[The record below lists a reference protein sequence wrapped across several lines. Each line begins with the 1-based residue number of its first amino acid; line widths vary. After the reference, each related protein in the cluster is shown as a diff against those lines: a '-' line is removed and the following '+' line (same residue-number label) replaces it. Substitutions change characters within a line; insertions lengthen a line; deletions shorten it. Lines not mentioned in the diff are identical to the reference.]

1 MSNINEKR
9 YPNINDAVAF
19 NIAFAPMICTYGS
32 VGWDEI
38 LHTKCSRCGL
48 TEQVSDF
55 LAQKSDCQKKDGAIL
70 DIYHY
75 GVSITIRNLL
85 IENFDIT
92 ENDFRAIRN
101 KKGEIVFYQITPQY
115 TMQPLIGEN
124 SIKQLKP
131 CSKCGSI
138 QYRIKEFKNEQ
149 GWPYYYIS
157 NEAYSEMH
165 DLNKTFENFDMH
177 IPNFIVS
184 RRVYDFLIKKYPRLN
199 FEPLFLKTQR

>member
-1 MSNINEKR
+1 MDLLTYFLNGIQNFS
-9 YPNINDAVAF
+9 
-19 NIAFAPMICTYGS
+19 IASIP
-32 VGWDEI
+32 
-38 LHTKCSRCGL
+38 CSKIRL
-48 TEQVSDF
+48 P
-55 LAQKSDCQKKDGAIL
+55 KKDGAIL

-101 KKGEIVFYQITPQY
+101 KKGEIVFYQITPQH

-138 QYRIKEFKNEQ
+138 QYRIKEFKN
-149 GWPYYYIS
+149 
-157 NEAYSEMH
+157 
-165 DLNKTFENFDMH
+165 
-177 IPNFIVS
+177 
-184 RRVYDFLIKKYPRLN
+184 
-199 FEPLFLKTQR
+199 

>member
-9 YPNINDAVAF
+9 YPNIKDAVAF

-38 LHTKCSRCGL
+38 LHTKCSCCGL

-75 GVSITIRNLL
+75 GISITIRDLL

-101 KKGEIVFYQITPQY
+101 KKGEIVFYQITPQH
-115 TMQPLIGEN
+115 TMLPIQDVN
-124 SIKQLKP
+124 RIKQLKP
-131 CSKCGSI
+131 CKKCGAV
-138 QYRIKEFKNEQ
+138 QYREKEYYNKKGE
-149 GWPYYYIS
+149 PYHFITKKAL
-157 NEAYSEMH
+157 EDLH
-165 DLNKTFENFDMH
+165 DINQTFEKFEMF
-177 IPNFIVS
+177 IPNFVVS
-184 RRVYDFLIKKYPRLN
+184 RRVYDFLIERYPRLH
-199 FEPLFLKTQR
+199 FIPYFLKE